1 MVKFKAWAAKSGLG
15 WIGKHSNLINN
26 KVFTFHN
33 AHNEDPEIELPQRY
47 AKAIL
52 SLSLDLKKADQVH
65 HDMLLMSS
73 TIEENE
79 ELQIMLDS
87 SVVKT
92 EAKRATLSAIFDNKI
107 DSILTTINKDSL
119 VIDSLMKLRPKVIT
133 RYKTKYDTIYR
144 QAPDTCKSYLAE
156 LNAECMALDSFN
168 LGIITRQETQLI
180 SYSELVG
187 TMSEQSNMYVL
198 RHTKDSLSILKLDKK
213 LKRTRKFGIAA
224 FGFGFVGGLLIR

>member
-1 MVKFKAWAAKSGLG
+1 MNKDERQIIRELAYKIIMPTIIIVLVCLALMMTCKGKSR
-15 WIGKHSNLINN
+15 
-26 KVFTFHN
+26 
-33 AHNEDPEIELPQRY
+33 PPQ
-47 AKAIL
+47 
-52 SLSLDLKKADQVH
+52 VPP
-65 HDMLLMSS
+65 
-73 TIEENE
+73 
-79 ELQIMLDS
+79 
-87 SVVKT
+87 SV
-92 EAKRATLSAIFDNKI
+92 FDNKI

-156 LNAECMALDSFN
+156 LNAECLKMDSFN

-198 RHTKDSLSILKLDKK
+198 RHNEDSLLITKLDKK
-213 LKRTRKFGIAA
+213 LKRTRKVGIAA
-224 FGFGFVGGLLIR
+224 FGLGFIGGLLIR

>member
-1 MVKFKAWAAKSGLG
+1 M
-15 WIGKHSNLINN
+15 
-26 KVFTFHN
+26 T
-33 AHNEDPEIELPQRY
+33 
-47 AKAIL
+47 
-52 SLSLDLKKADQVH
+52 
-65 HDMLLMSS
+65 
-73 TIEENE
+73 NE
-79 ELQIMLDS
+79 EKQIIRELAYKIIMPTIIIVLVCLALMMTCKGKS
-87 SVVKT
+87 RPPQVPPSV
-92 EAKRATLSAIFDNKI
+92 FDNKI

-156 LNAECMALDSFN
+156 LNAECLKMDSFN

-198 RHTKDSLSILKLDKK
+198 RHNEDSLLITKLDKK
-213 LKRTRKFGIAA
+213 LKRTRKVGIAA
-224 FGFGFVGGLLIR
+224 FGLGFIGGLLIR